1 MQDPPRPKLQGPLG
15 ASRLDKAQK
24 ATRLLCL
31 MALFAFA
38 SFAFV
43 DPYMVEGSVL
53 PLYGVRLALI
63 AFCIGLYWLSAR
75 PGMKVHAYRSGAV
88 ICMATGAGVVVLTE
102 MTGGSSS
109 LYWTM
114 LMLTFFTASL
124 IMPFRPLQAALV
136 FVAIAGFYDV
146 WMLTHDAVS
155 DVRGWVLSNAGVWL
169 SLFVSVLAV
178 FFIDDLRDREDAD
191 RQRLEQLNDQLREE
205 ISEREKAEI
214 GLRRTQQLDAAGRL
228 AAGVAHELN
237 NVLLVISG
245 SAELIQRRVEGPDKL
260 ADRIL
265 ESAQRG
271 AKLTSDML
279 LFARKGH
286 REDHPFS
293 LNDVVRSV
301 AEAVG
306 DTQAKATRV
315 ETNLAAPQPWV
326 SGDRQQLSQAL
337 LNLCLNGLD
346 AMETPG
352 VLSITT
358 KLDGVRVAV
367 TVSDSGQGMTDE
379 VRERAFEPF
388 YTTKAPGKGTGLG
401 LSMVYGIIK
410 DHGGAID
417 IDSVPG
423 QGTSV
428 CVLLPLTTA
437 PEIRAEEVAVADPTP
452 FKGTRVLLVDDDELV
467 RRLMT
472 ENLEENGFVVTE
484 AENGLDALAHITES
498 QPAFDLIIL
507 DMVMPVMSGSEA
519 YARVRQDDPRQRIL
533 LYSGHTPEETLAE
546 ILEHPQTQFLRK
558 PFRQQKLLDTMG
570 QLLTSR

>member
-1 MQDPPRPKLQGPLG
+1 MQDPPPPKLQGPLG

-31 MALFAFA
+31 MSLFAFA

-43 DPYMVEGSVL
+43 DPYLVEGSVL

-63 AFCIGLYWLSAR
+63 AFSIGLYWLSAR

-169 SLFVSVLAV
+169 SLFVTVLAV